1 MPDQTVDLYDLEPR
15 MSDLV
20 SQCEI
25 IGTRTRITRDGRAIA
40 ILITADEHLALTQTI
55 EIASDAATMA
65 AIDEAR
71 REAAAGQ
78 LLEAE
83 DLFVE

>member
-25 IGTRTRITRDGRAIA
+25 TGTRTRISRDGRVIA

-55 EIASDAATMA
+55 EIASSPETMA
-65 AIDEAR
+65 AIEEAR
-71 REAAAGQ
+71 REAAAGN
-78 LLEAE
+78 LLEPE

>member
-25 IGTRTRITRDGRAIA
+25 TGIRTRITRDGRAIA
-40 ILITADEHLALTQTI
+40 ILITADEHLALTQTV
-55 EIASDAATMA
+55 EIASNPETMA

-71 REAAAGQ
+71 REAAAGN
-78 LLEAE
+78 LLEPE